1 LVTEAVNERLRP
13 IRRRR
18 AELAA
23 DPRFLL
29 DVLAAGNAAA
39 NDLADATL
47 QQVRRLMHMEYLT
60 VS

>member
-1 LVTEAVNERLRP
+1 VNERLRP

-23 DPRFLL
+23 DPGFLL
-29 DVLAAGNAAA
+29 DVLTAGNAAA

-47 QQVRRLMHMEYLT
+47 QQVRRLMHMEYRT
-60 VS
+60 VG